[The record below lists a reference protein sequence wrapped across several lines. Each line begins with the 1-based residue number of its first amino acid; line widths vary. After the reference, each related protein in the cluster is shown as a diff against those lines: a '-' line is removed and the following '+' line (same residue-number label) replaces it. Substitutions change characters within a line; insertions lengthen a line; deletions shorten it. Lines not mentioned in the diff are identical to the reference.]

1 MSNLK
6 THPIL
11 DEKPAMTQDPR
22 QLLSHSVMTPQQ
34 ILVVAITV
42 GLTAID
48 GFDVLSISF
57 ASPGIARE
65 WGIDRA
71 ALGIVL
77 SMELIGMA
85 LGSILI
91 GSIAD
96 RIGRRYTLLGCL
108 ATMTAGMS
116 MVSTVSSISQL
127 CAWRVVTGLG
137 IGGMLATT
145 NAVAAEFSS
154 AKRRHLAISLMAVGY
169 PLGAVAGGAIA
180 SQLLVHADW
189 RQVFV
194 LGAVMSAAL
203 IPAIFWGVPESIG
216 WLYER
221 RPLRALERVNRSLK
235 RLGYEP
241 VSHLSE
247 YTGRPS
253 TVPLV
258 ALFTAD
264 IRSRTL
270 LVTAAY
276 FFHITTFYFIL
287 KWVPKIVVDMGF
299 APSSAAGVLV
309 WANVGGAMGGAVLGL
324 LTRRLGLRRLI
335 VAFMLASTVGVS
347 YFGRGQTS
355 LAGLSLMCA
364 LTGFC
369 TNGGVVGVYALLAGA
384 FPAHLRASG
393 TGFAIGVGRAGAIL
407 APIIAGYL
415 FHAGFGLQVVAVAM
429 GIGSLLAA
437 ACVLA
442 LPKAASA
449 SVQ

>member
-6 THPIL
+6 THSTL
-11 DEKPAMTQDPR
+11 DEKPPMTQDPR
-22 QLLSHSVMTPQQ
+22 RLLSDSVMTPQQ

-85 LGSILI
+85 LGSISI

-116 MVSTVSSISQL
+116 MVSTVSSIYQL
-127 CAWRVVTGLG
+127 SAWRVVTGLG

-169 PLGAVAGGAIA
+169 PLGAIAGGAIA
-180 SQLLVHADW
+180 GQLLVHADW
-189 RQVFV
+189 CQVFV

-221 RPLRALERVNRSLK
+221 RPTRALERVNRSLQ
-235 RLGYEP
+235 RLGYGP
-241 VSHLSE
+241 VSNLPE
-247 YTGRPS
+247 LTGRQS
-253 TVPLV
+253 KVPLV
-258 ALFTAD
+258 ALFAAD

-270 LVTAAY
+270 LATAAY

-335 VAFMLASTVGVS
+335 VAFMVASTAGVS
-347 YFGRGQTS
+347 YFGHGQAS

-393 TGFAIGVGRAGAIL
+393 TGFAIGVGRAGAIF

-437 ACVLA
+437 GCVLA

-449 SVQ
+449 SA